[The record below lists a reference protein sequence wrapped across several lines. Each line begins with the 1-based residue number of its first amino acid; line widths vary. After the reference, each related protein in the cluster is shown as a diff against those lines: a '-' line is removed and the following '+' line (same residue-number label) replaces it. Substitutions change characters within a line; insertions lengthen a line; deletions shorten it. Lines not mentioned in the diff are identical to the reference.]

1 MWNGWRSRRDFF
13 LLGLKRIRA
22 ETLQSGDCS
31 ILSFFGRCML
41 ETDWLMDRRWRR
53 INLFF
58 VFNYLS
64 AFREKSHSQ
73 KSVHFGQTRLL
84 LCVKTCLGRAVIR
97 NQNNKSQGGIEKKRK
112 PRHFSLMS
120 AQFYLH
126 TMKMIYF
133 LQEVGKQTG
142 DKERKR
148 NGLSARWEKKF
159 QMPWTIHRWD
169 G

>member
-1 MWNGWRSRRDFF
+1 MAEEAGDWLNFIK
-13 LLGLKRIRA
+13 LLLFGLKRIRA
-22 ETLQSGDCS
+22 ATFQSGNCS
-31 ILSFFGRCML
+31 ILSFFLVDVC
-41 ETDWLMDRRWRR
+41 WRQ
-53 INLFF
+53 IGLWIFF
-58 VFNYLS
+58 SSFLNYLF
-64 AFREKSHSQ
+64 AFRDKSQSQ

-97 NQNNKSQGGIEKKRK
+97 NQNNKSQGGIQKKRK
-112 PRHFSLMS
+112 PRHFILMS

-142 DKERKR
+142 DKEKKR